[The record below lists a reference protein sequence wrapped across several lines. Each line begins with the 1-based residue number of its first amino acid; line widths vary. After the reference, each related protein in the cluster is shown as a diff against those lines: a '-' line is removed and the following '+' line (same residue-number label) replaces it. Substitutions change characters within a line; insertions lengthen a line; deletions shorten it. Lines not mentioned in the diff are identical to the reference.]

1 MTQFIIAMNGIYA
14 SFLYGY
20 IKATT
25 EPLPRGIINHTFRGY
40 TAFEVFMAILCVLCF
55 RFSASAAHLLL
66 RRQWILG
73 RVHRR

>member
-1 MTQFIIAMNGIYA
+1 MTQFIVAVNGIYS

-25 EPLPRGIINHTFRGY
+25 EPLPRGIINHTYRGY

-55 RFSASAAHLLL
+55 RFSGSPAHLLL
-66 RRQWILG
+66 HRQRLLG
-73 RVHRR
+73 RMHRR